1 MLPKI
6 RQFPVWKFLN
16 QPLFETTY
24 QPILSPT
31 RFWRLHQIEFLERC
45 LDKAFEAN
53 RNSDY

>member
-1 MLPKI
+1 MKI
-6 RQFPVWKFLN
+6 ARILAYRVEL
-16 QPLFETTY
+16 PLFETTY

-53 RNSDY
+53 RRLDH